1 MKTKLIVL
9 MGLQGSGKSTKAFE
23 LKEKMS
29 NTLIISSDDLREE
42 LLGDRTNQEHKDLI
56 FKEVYKRVKENLQ
69 NGVNVIYDATN
80 TNSRR
85 RVSFLRGLPKNVEKI
100 LYYINETYD
109 RSCLH
114 DKHRK
119 YKVGKECINKTYK
132 GLQVPYSHEK
142 WDNIVV
148 DIGVDKYK
156 YIDYITQQEV
166 FKRMSQELISYDDF
180 TKIIN
185 DGSLSYSLGTM
196 FNVCQDNPNHT
207 FSIDK
212 HTYYVYEYI
221 FKKYEKEDREDLII
235 ASLFHDVGKPFC
247 KEYPSGLRYAR
258 YFGHENVGGQITLR
272 ELIKLG
278 YSQERA
284 LKIASL
290 VGLHMRMSFSL
301 DMMADRKLENL
312 VGEETFIKLNY
323 LRQADIQAK

>member
-9 MGLQGSGKSTKAFE
+9 MGLQGSGKSSKAFE
-23 LKEKMS
+23 LKEKMT
-29 NTLIISSDDLREE
+29 NTLIISSDDLRKE
-42 LLGDRTNQEHKDLI
+42 LLGDRRNQEQNDLI
-56 FKEVYKRVKENLQ
+56 FREMHKRTKENLQ
-69 NGVNVIYDATN
+69 NGINVIYDATN
-80 TNSRR
+80 INSRR
-85 RVSFLRGLPKNVEKI
+85 RIALLRGLPKEVEKI
-100 LYYINETYD
+100 LYFINEKYIT
-109 RSCLH
+109 SCFN
-114 DKHRK
+114 DNNRE
-119 YKVGKECINKTYK
+119 YSVGKDCISKTYK
-132 GLQVPYSHEK
+132 GLQVPYTHEK
-142 WDNIVV
+142 WDNIIV
-148 DIGVDKYK
+148 DIGSNKNTYVDCSE
-156 YIDYITQQEV
+156 QQEILSKMTEKLFSYEEFV
-166 FKRMSQELISYDDF
+166 RAIS
-180 TKIIN
+180 N
-185 DGSLSYSLGTM
+185 GSLSYSLGNM
-196 FNVCQDNPNHT
+196 LNICQDNPHHT
-207 FSIDK
+207 FTIDK

-221 FKKYEKEDREDLII
+221 FKKYQKEDREDLII

-301 DMMADRKLENL
+301 DMMADRKLEKL